1 MNTPSLRL
9 IVMGVAGCGK
19 TTLAQALAE
28 RVGLEMFDGDDLH
41 LPQSVEKMRAGIPL
55 QDSDRWPW
63 LDRIGAHLAQ
73 AHPLGRVVACSAL
86 KRVYRDRIRAQA
98 GEVFFI
104 FLNGDFELI
113 AQRMRQREGHYMP
126 LDLLESQ
133 FRTLERPTA
142 DEADVITLPITEPV
156 SRLVDEAMAALPVH
170 PGSSASIQ
178 I

>member
-28 RVGLEMFDGDDLH
+28 RVGLEMVDGDDLH

-73 AHPLGRVVACSAL
+73 AQAHGRVVACSAL
-86 KRVYRDRIRAQA
+86 KRAYRDQLRAVAPDLRLVYLQGPA
-98 GEVFFI
+98 PLLAER
-104 FLNGDFELI
+104 LAARRD
-113 AQRMRQREGHYMP
+113 HYMP
-126 LDLLESQ
+126 ASMLPSQLAALES
-133 FRTLERPTA
+133 
-142 DEADVITLPITEPV
+142 
-156 SRLVDEAMAALPVH
+156 
-170 PGSSASIQ
+170 PGSDEGAIAVDVAQSPEAIVQ
-178 I
+178 AVCRQLRKPTP